1 MLSKLKFNP
10 RDLLV
15 GLIILTPVFVLS
27 YFVYNP
33 EEQNAKKIDSY
44 NKENINLIARA
55 LEPYFKKEGVYPQ
68 SLSPDA
74 FLSYT
79 PANLNYNYLVSI
91 DRKSMVIYTAAKS
104 LAWKEYCPESVSQIL
119 FSSEEN
125 RTDIVCGETPASG
138 KQRFER

>member
-15 GLIILTPVFVLS
+15 GLLILSPVFVLA

-33 EEQNAKKIDSY
+33 DEQALKKTDNE

-55 LEPYFKKEGVYPQ
+55 LEPYYKKEGFYPE
-68 SLSPDA
+68 SLSPEI

-79 PANLNYNYLVSI
+79 PANLNYSYLVSI
-91 DRKSMVIYTAAKS
+91 DRKKMIIYTEAKS
-104 LAWKEYCPESVSQIL
+104 LAWREYCSGSVSQIL
-119 FSSEEN
+119 FSSEDN
-125 RTDIVCGETPASG
+125 RTDIVCGETPLPG